1 MNPNE
6 ATAQRFSV
14 EVPASGRLLLSL
26 LAKLHQGCL
35 DLRAPGGQVF
45 NFAGELPGPAATI
58 QLRDWKVIG
67 DVMRSGDVAFA
78 KAYLDGRWQTPDLTA
93 LLELVAVN
101 RGVLERLIHGS
112 WWGRLIYR
120 LRHLRRANTRNKAK
134 DNIQAHYDLGNDFY
148 RSWLDRTMTY
158 SAGLFEGDSTRSL
171 EQAQEAKY
179 ERILRRLNVR
189 AFDHI
194 LEIGC
199 GWGGFAEYA
208 ARTRGCRVTGITIS
222 PAQLEF
228 ARRRIATARLSHFV
242 EIALTDYRDVQG
254 DFDYIVSIEMF
265 EAVGEK
271 FWPEY
276 FSVLRNR
283 LKPGGRALIQTITI
297 AEELFSRYRKS
308 TDFIQQ
314 FIFPGGMLPSLG
326 VFRKMALRAGLTVRD
341 EHRFGID
348 YAETLK
354 HWRTRFLAVSQDLRV
369 LGFDARFEKLW
380 NFYLTYC
387 EAGFRAT
394 STDVMQLELA
404 RE

>member
-26 LAKLHQGCL
+26 LAKLHQGRL
-35 DLRAPGGQVF
+35 DLGAPGGQVF
-45 NFAGELPGPAATI
+45 SFAGELPGPAATI

-120 LRHLRRANTRNKAK
+120 LRHLRRANTRNQAK

-314 FIFPGGMLPSLG
+314 YIFPGGMLPSLG

>member
-26 LAKLHQGCL
+26 LAKLHQGRL

-120 LRHLRRANTRNKAK
+120 LRHLRRANTRNQAK

-228 ARRRIATARLSHFV
+228 ARRRIAAARLSHFV

-271 FWPEY
+271 FWPKY

-314 FIFPGGMLPSLG
+314 YIFPGGMLPSLG

-354 HWRTRFLAVSQDLRV
+354 HWRARFLAVSQDLRV

>member
-26 LAKLHQGCL
+26 LAKLHQGRL

-45 NFAGELPGPAATI
+45 SFAGELPGPVATI

-120 LRHLRRANTRNKAK
+120 LRHLRRANTRNQAK

-148 RSWLDRTMTY
+148 RSWLDGTMTY

-314 FIFPGGMLPSLG
+314 YIFPGGMLPSLG

>member
-120 LRHLRRANTRNKAK
+120 LRHLRRANTRNQAK